1 MPRFVFL
8 LLALTGSSAFAGP
21 PLPTDKLVTR
31 IAFGSCA
38 DQNKPCPIWSTIAAQ
53 KPDVLLLLGD
63 TIYADLDGSKLVDPE
78 PEKIARSYTEL
89 NKVEAFAALKSSIP
103 ILAIW
108 DDHDY
113 GKNDAGVE
121 WKHKEVSQKI
131 LLDFLEVPA
140 NDPRRTRKGIYHSV
154 IAGPIGQR
162 VQIIML
168 DNRFFLTVPPKG
180 PRKQIPG
187 YGASLIAP
195 YIPTSEPGM
204 TILGDEQWAWLKDQL
219 LQPAEVR
226 IICSGIQVLPDE
238 HPFEK
243 WANIPTER
251 QKLFDLISETKAAGV
266 VLLSGDRHLGEILV
280 NTDAISYPLFE
291 CTASGFNQGT
301 KNWRPPEKSQYRIGG
316 MPYGDHFGTL
326 LIDWNQANPKL
337 TMQLRDESGDVQIAH
352 SFRLGMLQSKQ
363 ERKGTTAQKPK
374 DKPADKPKDGSKQS
388 DGFIT
393 PEEALKGKAGDEVK
407 VQFTVAGGRAVNM
420 GKRIL
425 LNSEKDFQNEKNF
438 TVAVNE
444 KAMSGKYDKA
454 TFDTFKGK
462 TIRVKGKLTTFQ
474 DRLQIQVNDAKDL
487 EIVDSEKP
495 KE

>member
-8 LLALTGSSAFAGP
+8 LLAFAGSNVYAGP
-21 PLPTDKLVTR
+21 PLPADKLVTR

-63 TIYADLDGSKLVDPE
+63 TIYADLEGGKPVDPE
-78 PEKIARSYTEL
+78 PAKIARCYADL
-89 NKVEAFAALKSSIP
+89 NKVEAFAALKSSVP
-103 ILAIW
+103 ILATW

-121 WKHKEVSQKI
+121 WKHKEFSQKV
-131 LLDFLEVPA
+131 LLDFLDVPA
-140 NDPRRTRKGIYHSV
+140 NDPRRSRKGIYHSA

-180 PRKQIPG
+180 PRKQFPG
-187 YGASLIAP
+187 YSGQIAP

-204 TILGDEQWAWLKDQL
+204 TILGDDQWAWLKEQL

-226 IICSGIQVLPDE
+226 ILCSGIQVLPDE

-251 QKLFDLISETKAAGV
+251 QKLFDLISETKAGGV

-280 NTDAISYPLFE
+280 KTDAISYPLFE
-291 CTASGFNQGT
+291 CTASGFNQGS

-337 TMQLRDESGDVQIAH
+337 TMQLRDEAGDVQIAH
-352 SFRLGMLQSKQ
+352 SFRLGMLQPKQ
-363 ERKGTTAQKPK
+363 ERKGATAQR
-374 DKPADKPKDGSKQS
+374 PKDGSNLP

-393 PEEALKGKAGDEVK
+393 PEEALKGKPGDEVK
-407 VQFTVAGGRAVNM
+407 VQFTVAGGRAVSM

-425 LNSEKDFQNEKNF
+425 LNSEKDFQSETNF

-444 KAMSGKYDKA
+444 KAMTGKYDKA
-454 TFDTFKGK
+454 TYDTFKGK
-462 TIRVKGKLTTFQ
+462 TIRVKGKLSTFQ
-474 DRLQIQVNDAKDL
+474 DRLQIQVDDAGSL
-487 EIVDSEKP
+487 EIVESKP